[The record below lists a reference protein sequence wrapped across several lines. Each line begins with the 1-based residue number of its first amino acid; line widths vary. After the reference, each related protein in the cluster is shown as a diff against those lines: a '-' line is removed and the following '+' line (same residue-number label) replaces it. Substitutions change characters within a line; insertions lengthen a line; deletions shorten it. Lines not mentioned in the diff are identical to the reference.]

1 MGCNKGGANWELFEE
16 IESELNHS
24 NTGNVSHM
32 LFFFCGGGRSRLK
45 FVHTHSFSPDTIFIS

>member
-32 LFFFCGGGRSRLK
+32 LFFFVG
-45 FVHTHSFSPDTIFIS
+45 VADHD